1 VTEILTK
8 IQSLDDVNVDERM
21 ALFTELRSLIRSLG
35 HRVDRA
41 TRDQM
46 LRMLTSVEGKWR
58 PLVGEA
64 LGYLQ
69 GDVET
74 AKALM
79 GMLQQRPTNVY
90 TRSAILSA
98 LGKMQ
103 VKEVLPDLV
112 ATLGAGYDSE
122 PLIVR
127 AIGQIGGPEAS
138 AALLDRLDTPLDRD
152 TAAEI
157 ERVIG
162 QAANPVVMEEIKRRL
177 KDASPKSRASMM
189 DILAMTGDAAHA
201 AAVRDMLA
209 TETDAAARRSA
220 ILALGRF
227 GDPASGDAL
236 LRLLE
241 GGSETDR
248 QDAARAMERVRQ
260 PETIQRLAESYANMG
275 EPARLAVLLA
285 GSRVPAPG
293 ATLVEVA
300 KQAIRDPVERIRMP
314 CARILGQRGRDEH
327 VEILAD
333 YMKRAESYRE
343 RAAALQAL
351 RQVGTPKAAE
361 TALSLLD
368 LLPERQREPQR
379 AVFEKMREVR

>member
-1 VTEILTK
+1 
-8 IQSLDDVNVDERM
+8 
-21 ALFTELRSLIRSLG
+21 
-35 HRVDRA
+35 
-41 TRDQM
+41 M

-58 PLVGEA
+58 PLIGEA

-69 GDVET
+69 GDVDT

-79 GMLQQRPTNVY
+79 GLLHQRPTNVY
-90 TRSAILSA
+90 TRSAILAA

-127 AIGQIGGPEAS
+127 AIGQIGGLEAS
-138 AALLDRLDTPLDRD
+138 AALLDRLDKPLDRD

-177 KDASPKSRASMM
+177 KDAPPKSRASMF

-201 AAVRDMLA
+201 PAVRDMLG
-209 TETDAAARRSA
+209 TETDVAARRSA

-236 LRLLE
+236 LGLLE

-248 QDAARAMERVRQ
+248 QDAARAMERVRD
-260 PETIQRLAESYANMG
+260 PATVQRLAESYATMG

-285 GSRVPAPG
+285 GSRIASPG
-293 ATLVEVA
+293 PKLVEIA
-300 KQAIRDPVERIRMP
+300 KEALRDPVERIRMP

-343 RAAALQAL
+343 RAAALSAL
-351 RQVGTPKAAE
+351 RQIGTRKAAD

-368 LLPERQREPQR
+368 LLPERQRDAQR